1 MSLKNSLWNLFL
13 CCLFGSNK
21 NRFDTPHHQFKS
33 HCRMPIFFWFGFHKT
48 NCTIVPSFPYANVHN
63 NERNILICSPITVNE
78 CSEIR
83 FFQVSKSI
91 LIMSP
96 NGYELK
102 LTKASQKTRGSCYLW
117 IIERSEKSTSIITSM
132 GVTIV
137 TYYRKTIVVMHICT
151 VVYTQCTTQTLRF
164 NLLAGGNQNIAFVYF
179 SRARCCCC
187 LFFGWCDRFFRYYKS
202 ENRLTNLGSRRLS
215 RFHKWNTISPIVIFF
230 SSQKKFFLA
239 ILHRY
244 FV

>member
-1 MSLKNSLWNLFL
+1 
-13 CCLFGSNK
+13 
-21 NRFDTPHHQFKS
+21 
-33 HCRMPIFFWFGFHKT
+33 
-48 NCTIVPSFPYANVHN
+48 
-63 NERNILICSPITVNE
+63 
-78 CSEIR
+78 
-83 FFQVSKSI
+83 
-91 LIMSP
+91 
-96 NGYELK
+96 
-102 LTKASQKTRGSCYLW
+102 
-117 IIERSEKSTSIITSM
+117 M

-230 SSQKKFFLA
+230 SSQKKFFFGYITSIFCLMFVEGSGFFQ
-239 ILHRY
+239 ILIKQQDTLYFLGFHVNIHLPSTGSFPIRYITLFLY
-244 FV
+244 FVDASFHFFL